1 MIGED
6 FFSTSDGKIDYD
18 VATNFVLG
26 INNADPDAGVQWDG
40 VADLIQNFGLTDK
53 LDLSNLGIENKSELE
68 FVGSSL
74 SLKGGDE
81 IANFSSFNNGLDLS
95 ILLEEDAAYL
105 TYSTA
110 VW

>member
-26 INNADPDAGVQWDG
+26 TNNVDPDAGVVWDG
-40 VADLIQNFGLTDK
+40 LADLIQNFGFTDK
-53 LDLSNLGIENKSELE
+53 LDLSNLGIMDKTELE
-68 FVGSSL
+68 VDGSSL
-74 SLKGGDE
+74 VRISSGDE

-95 ILLEEDAAYL
+95 MLLEEDAAYL
-105 TYSTA
+105 TYSPA
-110 VW
+110 V